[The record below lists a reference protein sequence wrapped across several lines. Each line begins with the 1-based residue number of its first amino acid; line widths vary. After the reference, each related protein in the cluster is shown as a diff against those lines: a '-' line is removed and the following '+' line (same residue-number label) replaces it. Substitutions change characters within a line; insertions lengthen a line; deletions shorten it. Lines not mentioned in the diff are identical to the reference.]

1 MSKRRRSRQRGH
13 VLAEVMVSGAV
24 LLWAIAGVM
33 AGVQNGKLAASQA
46 TRAQDASALLLEKGD
61 ALRQMPLASL
71 AALVTAAVPTVE
83 NGAGGHAEWTRTTT
97 YATSADTYNVGTA
110 TFYVATVQVA
120 YPGAPTVSAIVQR
133 WAGF

>member
-1 MSKRRRSRQRGH
+1 MRKRYSTPERGH

-33 AGVQNGKLAASQA
+33 AGIQNGKLAASQA
-46 TRAQDASALLLEKGD
+46 ARAQDASAMLLEKGD

-83 NGAGGHAEWTRTTT
+83 SGVDGHAQWTRTTT
-97 YATSADTYNVGTA
+97 YASSSDSYNVGA
-110 TFYVATVQVA
+110 VTFYVATVQVS
-120 YPGAPTVSAIVQR
+120 YPGAPAVSTIVQR